1 LPYGKEDPSTQY
13 TGGTIF
19 VDHASQY
26 IWINHQISLQVGD
39 TRQGIHAFEDFARDY
54 GVKIKSY
61 HLDNHPFQADEFL
74 EDLQLLDQ
82 TIRFSGVSAHHANG
96 VSE

>member
-1 LPYGKEDPSTQY
+1 MVKKIHLPSTQEEQ
-13 TGGTIF
+13 
-19 VDHASQY
+19 S
-26 IWINHQISLQVGD
+26 SLTFD
-39 TRQGIHAFEDFARDY
+39 NFARDY

-82 TIRFSGVSAHHANG
+82 TITFSGVSAHHANG
-96 VSE
+96 VSERAI